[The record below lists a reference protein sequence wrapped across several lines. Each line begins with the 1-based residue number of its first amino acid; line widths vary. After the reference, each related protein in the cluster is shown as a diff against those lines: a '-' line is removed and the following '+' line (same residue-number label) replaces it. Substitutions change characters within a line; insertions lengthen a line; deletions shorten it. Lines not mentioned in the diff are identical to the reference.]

1 MSVKYDDISVNIVE
15 ELETFQGCYST
26 DLFLAFKE
34 RLEGLKS
41 KVEASLKEG
50 RALKIGIVGE
60 VKAGKSS
67 FLNALLFRGQDIL
80 PQASTPM
87 TAALTKISYGK
98 APSAKIIFYSEKDWE
113 NIENLALEYDKIIDK
128 QYNEYLAKQESRKHS
143 LLKRKVEVKSKE
155 ELLAS
160 FQVPDDIKG
169 CKELVTMF
177 KNSKENLFGHLG
189 TIKEISIQD
198 VKTGLN
204 NYIGANGAF
213 TPIVKHV
220 ELKINEDILQEFEIV
235 DTPGLN
241 DPIVSRCLVTKK
253 FLGEC
258 DVVFLLSYTGQFLTQ
273 EDIGFM
279 CKTLPGEGVKEIVI
293 IGSKFDSGLLDD
305 NKSKYLRTAL
315 SASKYR
321 YDEQAR
327 ENIKRMIAAVPN
339 KESLYKIQESLPPKY
354 VSSYLYGAAL
364 AKKRNKPYS
373 PEQQHMI
380 NRFKSQFS
388 DFVDDANYLALVSG
402 ISDVHKKNLQ
412 PLKEEKKKIIED
424 KNRNILE
431 DNKVRLLELLSDIT
445 DQARTNK
452 DSLAN
457 TDKNKLEQKLVAVQK
472 GLNLVRRDVKG
483 VIEGIAI
490 DIERSLLRLKN
501 EMQAEISN
509 HTDILVSSKTESNL
523 QSYKEGWF
531 IFKRTKHYTEKITT
545 YEADVSEVVENISN
559 YVVEARRI
567 ANLCLDKA
575 VDSYVIEK
583 KLKEI
588 ILSGFDMS
596 DVAFDEQEILLPLSL
611 LVKKIKVSYID
622 VDTDSYM
629 EKIASQFPYGA
640 TNSEI
645 HQLKLT
651 QTRVL
656 NEVCTQLQA
665 EIDESLRKIK
675 LELTYQ
681 GDTFV
686 DTLNDKLVGN
696 IENIQN
702 QIKNKEEFLQ
712 RYDLLLD
719 KLIGYKQHI
728 KEMEM

>member
-1 MSVKYDDISVNIVE
+1 M
-15 ELETFQGCYST
+15 
-26 DLFLAFKE
+26 
-34 RLEGLKS
+34 
-41 KVEASLKEG
+41 
-50 RALKIGIVGE
+50 
-60 VKAGKSS
+60 
-67 FLNALLFRGQDIL
+67 
-80 PQASTPM
+80 
-87 TAALTKISYGK
+87 
-98 APSAKIIFYSEKDWE
+98 
-113 NIENLALEYDKIIDK
+113 
-128 QYNEYLAKQESRKHS
+128 
-143 LLKRKVEVKSKE
+143 
-155 ELLAS
+155 
-160 FQVPDDIKG
+160 
-169 CKELVTMF
+169 
-177 KNSKENLFGHLG
+177 
-189 TIKEISIQD
+189 
-198 VKTGLN
+198 
-204 NYIGANGAF
+204 
-213 TPIVKHV
+213 
-220 ELKINEDILQEFEIV
+220 
-235 DTPGLN
+235 
-241 DPIVSRCLVTKK
+241 
-253 FLGEC
+253 
-258 DVVFLLSYTGQFLTQ
+258 
-273 EDIGFM
+273 
-279 CKTLPGEGVKEIVI
+279 
-293 IGSKFDSGLLDD
+293 
-305 NKSKYLRTAL
+305 
-315 SASKYR
+315 
-321 YDEQAR
+321 
-327 ENIKRMIAAVPN
+327 
-339 KESLYKIQESLPPKY
+339 
-354 VSSYLYGAAL
+354 
-364 AKKRNKPYS
+364 
-373 PEQQHMI
+373 
-380 NRFKSQFS
+380 
-388 DFVDDANYLALVSG
+388 
-402 ISDVHKKNLQ
+402 Q

-596 DVAFDEQEILLPLSL
+596 DVAFDEQEILLPLNL